1 MKNILILGG
10 AGFLGANLTRR
21 CLREPEVKVT
31 VIDSLDPAMES
42 TAENLAEVM
51 DKIKF
56 IQGDMRDA
64 DLLKKEIPGKDIIF
78 NCAAQT
84 SHPKSLEDPIFDA
97 EINCIGNLRV
107 LNAIR
112 DFNPKAVIV
121 YTSSSTVIGKATGDV
136 IDEDHGEKP
145 LDIYSADKGVAEK
158 YYRIYN
164 RIYDLKTVIL
174 RFANLFGPYGKK
186 SPAFGFLNYFIN
198 LSVEKK
204 PITIYGDGDQT
215 RNVMFV
221 DDAVDIMWLAASEP
235 KLIGEAYFAVHHDHY
250 SVKEIAETIAEVFDG
265 EVKSVPWPDV
275 RKRMEIDK
283 VKISG
288 ERLRALVG
296 WQAKYSLREGLE
308 LTKQRILKK

>member
-10 AGFLGANLTRR
+10 AGFLGANLARR
-21 CLREPEVKVT
+21 CLRESDVNVT
-31 VIDSLDPAMES
+31 VIDSLEPAMES
-42 TAENLAEVM
+42 TLDSLAEVK

-56 IQGDMRDA
+56 IQGDMRDVE
-64 DLLKKEIPGKDIIF
+64 LLKKEIPDKDIIF

-84 SHPKSLEDPIFDA
+84 SHPKSLQDPVFDA

-107 LNAIR
+107 LNAVR
-112 DFNPKAVIV
+112 DYNPQAVIV
-121 YTSSSTVIGKATGDV
+121 YPSSSSIIGKAVGDV
-136 IDEDHGEKP
+136 IDESHGEKP
-145 LDIYSADKGVAEK
+145 LDIYSANKGVAEK

-164 RIYDLKTVIL
+164 KIYDLKTIVL

-198 LSVEKK
+198 LAVEKK

-215 RNVMFV
+215 RNVMYV
-221 DDAVDIMWLAASEP
+221 DDAADIMWLAAQEP

-250 SVKEIAETIAEVFDG
+250 SVKEIAETIADVFGG
-265 EVKSVPWPDV
+265 EIKSIPWPDV
-275 RKRMEIDK
+275 RKRIEIDK

-288 ERLRALVG
+288 QRLFNLMN
-296 WQAKYSLREGLE
+296 WKPKYSLREGLE
-308 LTKQRILKK
+308 LTKKIMLR